1 MTRMNQVCFAL
12 LSFSFLAPAGLVLA
26 AEGVTAK
33 PGLLLIAHGSP
44 SATWNGPVMQRG
56 AEVAHAAMETGC
68 FAAVR
73 TALMEFGKPDIPT
86 AVAELEAAGCSRIIA
101 VPLFVMPTGHTHF
114 DVPAMLG
121 LYSPGK
127 SDEHAEEHGM
137 PVRSAVPITL
147 TGTMSEDERLL
158 PQYALDEVE
167 KLSKSSSEEA
177 IVLLAHGDP
186 DHKLLCERVMRK
198 IASYCCAR
206 TGIEYADWAYVG
218 VGQEFIKEG
227 LPAIRRAAEKKQ
239 RVLVVGLYLGSH
251 AQRIRDRVL
260 KNDSRSHEQA
270 NTHASDQEI
279 VYSNNGIVSS
289 PLVVEW
295 IVESA
300 CSAAEMFGK

>member
-1 MTRMNQVCFAL
+1 MTRINRVCLAL
-12 LSFSFLAPAGLVLA
+12 LPFSFLAPASLVLS
-26 AEGVTAK
+26 AEDATAK

-44 SATWNGPVMQRG
+44 SATWNGPVMERG
-56 AEVAHAAMETGC
+56 KEVARAALETGR

-73 TALMEFGKPDIPT
+73 MALMEFAEPKIPT
-86 AVAELEAAGCSRIIA
+86 ALAELEAAGCSRIIA

-114 DVPAMLG
+114 DVPATLG
-121 LYSPGK
+121 LYSFGR
-127 SDEHAEEHGM
+127 SEEHAEEHGM
-137 PVRSAVPITL
+137 PARCAVPITL

-167 KLSKSSSEEA
+167 KLSKSASEEA

-186 DHKLLCERVMRK
+186 DHELLCERVMRR

-218 VGQEFIKEG
+218 VGQEFINQG

-239 RVLVVGLYLGSH
+239 RVLVVGLYLSSH
-251 AQRIRDRVL
+251 AQRIRDRAL
-260 KNDSRSHEQA
+260 KNDSRSHGPGDA
-270 NTHASDQEI
+270 HASDREI
-279 VYSNNGIVSS
+279 LYSNSGIVSN
-289 PLVVEW
+289 PLVVDW

-300 CSAAEMFGK
+300 CNAAEMFSK